1 MNDTELDILAERLA
15 EKILS
20 RLPVAAA
27 TADALPTAT
36 AAGDYPEKL
45 SRTQAARF
53 VGGKPFKRSAAASGT
68 DHTLLRELRVKPIL
82 TRHHFR
88 GRETTSRDYFLKS
101 ALSAALVG
109 RIRN

>member
-1 MNDTELDILAERLA
+1 MNETELDFLAALVA
-15 EKILS
+15 EKVLMRLS
-20 RLPVAAA
+20 GLPRAQE
-27 TADALPTAT
+27 
-36 AAGDYPEKL
+36 AGTPDDYPEKL

-109 RIRN
+109 RIKN

>member
-1 MNDTELDILAERLA
+1 MNDTDLDFLAERVA
-15 EKILS
+15 EKVLARLS
-20 RLPVAAA
+20 VLPQAQACEA
-27 TADALPTAT
+27 TGTAE
-36 AAGDYPEKL
+36 GYPEKL

-101 ALSAALVG
+101 ALSTALAS
-109 RIRN
+109 RAERN